1 MSVYNSKAWSIK
13 FATPFVKLILL
24 FSFLLCV
31 DVLLLLVYIT
41 VNDNF
46 QTVFLSDKKFYD
58 FIIFLFKIIIIG
70 YLIAVVIGIV
80 YPTEKKISCMVRTR
94 LFSFEY
100 GNPLKLKDGERLPSV
115 KCKRLN
121 DDKYLLSVKAVNA
134 TVEDIQSV
142 SSFISSNLYG
152 KFKNY
157 AVTVIDTDIAM
168 NEVRFTLE
176 DVTVDR
182 SFQYNSVEEMTPE
195 TPTLLKVQ
203 NNANIDLTTSGSM
216 LVAGK
221 TRSGKT
227 TGIVSLILQ
236 VLLNG
241 RDNHGSSVLIIDPK
255 QAELSQLP
263 HVVSLDEDGEAR
275 RVLQSIKEF
284 ADVIKKRQKVLN
296 ELSVKKGDAVHWWD
310 NEADFKVNLLFID
323 EYVSLRSLFPK
334 KAEKDSDYCI
344 ATFDALLKRIVTMGA
359 STGSYVIL
367 SIAQSS
373 VGEGGLPSM
382 LKDAMS
388 TKILF
393 RPTLTEARLM
403 WESDK
408 LQTLAER
415 VYNAGDAWFSSTDG
429 VHDDVSYVRFPLMNF
444 SVYSELGRLLSDY
457 YD

>member
-1 MSVYNSKAWSIK
+1 
-13 FATPFVKLILL
+13 
-24 FSFLLCV
+24 
-31 DVLLLLVYIT
+31 
-41 VNDNF
+41 
-46 QTVFLSDKKFYD
+46 
-58 FIIFLFKIIIIG
+58 
-70 YLIAVVIGIV
+70 
-80 YPTEKKISCMVRTR
+80 
-94 LFSFEY
+94 
-100 GNPLKLKDGERLPSV
+100 
-115 KCKRLN
+115 
-121 DDKYLLSVKAVNA
+121 
-134 TVEDIQSV
+134 
-142 SSFISSNLYG
+142 
-152 KFKNY
+152 
-157 AVTVIDTDIAM
+157 
-168 NEVRFTLE
+168 
-176 DVTVDR
+176 
-182 SFQYNSVEEMTPE
+182 
-195 TPTLLKVQ
+195 
-203 NNANIDLTTSGSM
+203 M

-284 ADVIKKRQKVLN
+284 ADVIKKRQKVLY

-444 SVYSELGRLLSDY
+444 SVYKELGELLNRY